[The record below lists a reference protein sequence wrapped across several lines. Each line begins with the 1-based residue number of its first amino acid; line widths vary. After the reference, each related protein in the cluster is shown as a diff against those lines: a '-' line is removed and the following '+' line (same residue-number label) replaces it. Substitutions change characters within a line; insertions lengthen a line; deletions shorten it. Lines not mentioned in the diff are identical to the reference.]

1 MNGVSVLML
10 LIGLFGLAL
19 LALGLLSLG
28 QDGNIPL
35 VGVKYG
41 GSFLAV
47 VGLFFAVLG
56 FVGFTR
62 MRRPGRHGHDD

>member
-10 LIGLFGLAL
+10 LIGLFGLVL

-35 VGVKYG
+35 VGLKYG

-47 VGLFFAVLG
+47 VGLLFAVLG
-56 FVGFTR
+56 FVGFSR
-62 MRRPGRHGHDD
+62 MRRPGKHD

>member
-10 LIGLFGLAL
+10 LIGLFGVVL

-35 VGVKYG
+35 VGIKYG
-41 GSFLAV
+41 GSFLAI

-56 FVGFTR
+56 FIGFTR
-62 MRRPGRHGHDD
+62 MRRRR

>member
-10 LIGLFGLAL
+10 LIGIFGLVL

-35 VGVKYG
+35 LGVKYG
-41 GSFLAV
+41 GSFLAI

-56 FVGFTR
+56 FVGFSR
-62 MRRPGRHGHDD
+62 MRRPGGHGHD

>member
-1 MNGVSVLML
+1 MNVVGTLML
-10 LIGLFGLAL
+10 LIGLFGLLL

-35 VGVKYG
+35 VGIKYG

-56 FVGFTR
+56 FVGFSR
-62 MRRPGRHGHDD
+62 MRRR